1 MNNAFLD
8 LIEMVG
14 TGKNLFSQMV
24 IRHHHLV
31 SCSFLI
37 GILTMVYDNPDITE
51 YDVILYITQPF
62 QGTNMPVHP
71 LL

>member
-14 TGKNLFSQMV
+14 TGKKLFSQMV

-31 SCSFLI
+31 SCSF
-37 GILTMVYDNPDITE
+37 PDRDP
-51 YDVILYITQPF
+51 YNGL
-62 QGTNMPVHP
+62 
-71 LL
+71 